1 VEDRRPV
8 RKLWWLLALMFLASF
23 TALGLIGGEI
33 YQKAPP
39 VPERFVDEEGAAV
52 YTRADVDRGRL
63 VWQSMGG
70 HQLGSIWGHGSYVAP
85 DWTAD
90 WLHRESIAHLNRLAR
105 ERGADDWASLP
116 VPARAETQAIL
127 QQEVRANTYDPQARE
142 VLVGAARAEAI
153 REVAAHYETLFG
165 DDPSLTPLREQYAL
179 HENAIPDAD
188 SRRQLAGFIF
198 WTAWAAST
206 QRPDSALTYTS
217 NWPHEPLVGN
227 VATAGMGIWSVA
239 SIILLLAALGGMVWW
254 HAARAPEPELQRPAA
269 DPFAHVAVTPSMRAT
284 LKYFVVVALLFL
296 AQVALGGITAHYA
309 VEGHSFYGIPL
320 SEWLPY
326 SVARTWHTQLGIFWI
341 ATAWLATGLYVAPL
355 LGGAEPRFQ
364 RLGVNLLFV
373 ALLVVVVGSFAGEWL
388 GVQQMFDV
396 DTNWW
401 LGHQGWEFVDLGRVW
416 QILLFVGLMIWLVLV
431 GRALAPALK
440 RRDENHSLVWLV
452 FLSTVCIGL
461 FYGAGLSW
469 GKHTSLSMVEYWRWW
484 VVHLWVEG
492 FFEVFATA
500 VIALLFTRLGLVRVT
515 SATRATLAATII
527 FLSGGIL
534 GTLHHLYFAGT
545 TMPVIAIGAV
555 FSALEVVPLVLIG
568 FEALENYRHGKGAA
582 WLASYR
588 WAIWCFVAV
597 AFWNLVGAGLLG
609 FLINP
614 PISLYFVQGL
624 NTTPTHGHA
633 ALFGVYGMLGVGL
646 MLFCLR
652 GLTDV
657 RAWNT
662 KLLAATFWCLNG
674 GLAAMVFLS
683 LLPAGIYQAAASIS
697 EGFWYARSP
706 EVIHS
711 AAMETFVWMRVP
723 GDIIFSAGA
732 LAFALFLFAAIRGRL
747 RPAPADGVTGTA
759 KA

>member
-1 VEDRRPV
+1 VDHPHPV
-8 RKLWWLLALMFLASF
+8 RKLWWLLAIMFIASF

-39 VPERFVDEEGAAV
+39 VPARFVTDEGV
-52 YTRADVDRGRL
+52 VLYTRADVERGRL

-90 WLHRESIAHLNRLAR
+90 WLHRESIAHLGLLAR
-105 ERGADDWASLP
+105 QRGAADWASLP
-116 VPARAETQAIL
+116 APARAETQAIL
-127 QQEVRANTYDPQARE
+127 QEDVRRNTHDAAADDIT
-142 VLVGAARAEAI
+142 VGALRAQAI
-153 REVAAHYETLFG
+153 AEVASHYETLFG
-165 DDPSLTPLREQYAL
+165 DAPSLTPLREQYAL
-179 HENAIPDAD
+179 HENAIPDAG
-188 SRRQLAGFIF
+188 SRRQLAAFIF
-198 WTAWAAST
+198 WTAWAAGT
-206 QRPDSALTYTS
+206 ERPGSALTYTS

-227 VATAGMGIWSVA
+227 VATAAMGIWSVA
-239 SIILLLAALGGMVWW
+239 SIILLLGAIGGMVWW
-254 HAARAPEPELQRPAA
+254 HSARAPEAALERPAA

-355 LGGAEPRFQ
+355 LGGREPRFQ
-364 RLGVNLLFV
+364 RFGVNLLFV
-373 ALLVVVVGSFAGEWL
+373 ALLVVVVGSFAGEWM

-401 LGHQGWEFVDLGRVW
+401 LGHQGWEYVDLGRVW
-416 QILLFVGLMIWLVLV
+416 QILLFAGLMIWLGLV
-431 GRALAPALK
+431 GRALWPALQRK
-440 RRDENHSLVWLV
+440 DENHSLVWLV

-461 FYGAGLSW
+461 FYGAGLNW

-500 VIALLFTRLGLVRVT
+500 VIALLFTRLGLVRVS

-527 FLSGGIL
+527 FLFGGIL
-534 GTLHHLYFAGT
+534 GTLHHLYFTGT
-545 TMPVIAIGAV
+545 TMPIIAIGAV

-568 FEALENYRHGKGAA
+568 FEALANYRHGKSGG

-614 PISLYFVQGL
+614 PISLYYVQGL

-652 GLTDV
+652 GLTEV
-657 RAWNT
+657 RRWNT

-706 EVIHS
+706 EIIHS
-711 AAMETFVWMRVP
+711 SVMETFVWMRVP
-723 GDIIFSAGA
+723 GDIVFSAGA
-732 LAFALFLFAAIRGRL
+732 LAFALFLFGAIRGRA
-747 RPAPADGVTGTA
+747 RPASADGVA
-759 KA
+759 APVKA

>member
-1 VEDRRPV
+1 MSDIRPV
-8 RKLWWLLALMFLASF
+8 RKLWWLLAAMFFASF

-39 VPERFVDEEGAAV
+39 VPARFVAEDGAV
-52 YTRADVDRGRL
+52 LYTRADVDRGRL

-90 WLHRESIAHLNRLAR
+90 WLHRESIAHLDRLAR
-105 ERGADDWASLP
+105 ERGAAEWLDLP
-116 VPARAETQAIL
+116 VPARAEAQALL
-127 QQEVRANTYDPQARE
+127 QEQVRVNTYDAAADDVVVSARR
-142 VLVGAARAEAI
+142 AAAI

-165 DDPSLTPLREQYAL
+165 ADPALTPLREQYAL
-179 HENAIPDAD
+179 HENAIPDAG
-188 SRRQLAGFIF
+188 SRRQLAAFIF

-206 QRPDSALTYTS
+206 QRPDGALTYTS

-239 SIILLLAALGGMVWW
+239 SIILLLAAIGGMVWW
-254 HAARAPEPELQRPAA
+254 HAARAPAVHLEGPAA
-269 DPFAHVAVTPSMRAT
+269 DPFAHVVVTPSMRAT

-296 AQVALGGITAHYA
+296 AQVGLGGITAHYA

-355 LGGAEPRFQ
+355 LGGAEPKFQ
-364 RLGVNLLFV
+364 KLGVNLLFV

-416 QILLFVGLMIWLVLV
+416 QILLFAGLMIWLALV

-452 FLSTVCIGL
+452 FLSTICIGL
-461 FYGAGLSW
+461 FYGAGLTW

-500 VIALLFTRLGLVRVT
+500 VIALLFTRLGLVRVA
-515 SATRATLAATII
+515 SATWATLAATIV
-527 FLSGGIL
+527 FLFGGIL

-568 FEALENYRHGKGAA
+568 FEALENYRHGKAGG

-706 EVIHS
+706 EIIHS
-711 AAMETFVWMRVP
+711 AAMETFVWLRVP
-723 GDIIFSAGA
+723 GDIVFSAGA
-732 LAFALFLFAAIRGRL
+732 VAFALFLFAAIRGRL